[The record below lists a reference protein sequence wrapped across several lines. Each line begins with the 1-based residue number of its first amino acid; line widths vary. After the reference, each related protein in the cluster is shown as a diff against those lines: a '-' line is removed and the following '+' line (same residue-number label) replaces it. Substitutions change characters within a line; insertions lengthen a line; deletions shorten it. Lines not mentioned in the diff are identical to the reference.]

1 MSNKKLT
8 WGFVNEVRLLLGKEL
23 KLEAIK
29 TEAGDVTLVAEKFE
43 EGYSIGIQAGDGTI
57 VPAPV
62 GEHTLAD
69 GRIVVVEEEGI
80 IAMVKEAT
88 TEEAPA
94 EVEASEAPAE
104 TPATDPAPTAPKRVV
119 ESVSKE
125 MFFEAITELKEH
137 LTTEIKAQL
146 EAEKEVMLSAIKP
159 LEPNTSRSTTVQK
172 SYEEMTNL
180 EKAKFNRGKL

>member
-1 MSNKKLT
+1 MKY
-8 WGFVNEVRLLLGKEL
+8 GFMNELRLLLGKEL

-43 EGYSIGIQAGDGTI
+43 EGYSIGIKAEDGTI

-80 IAMVKEAT
+80 IAMVKEAA

-94 EVEASEAPAE
+94 EVAAEEAPATE
-104 TPATDPAPTAPKRVV
+104 TTSTEQAPKRVV

-159 LEPNTSRSTTVQK
+159 LEPNTSRVAPQK

>member
-1 MSNKKLT
+1 MKY
-8 WGFVNEVRLLLGKEL
+8 GFMNELRLLLGKEL

-43 EGYSIGIQAGDGTI
+43 EGYSIGIQAEDGTI

-80 IAMVKEAT
+80 IAMVKEAVSD
-88 TEEAPA
+88 EPPA
-94 EVEASEAPAE
+94 DVAASDEPAG

-159 LEPNTSRSTTVQK
+159 LEPNTSRVAPQK

>member
-29 TEAGDVTLVAEKFE
+29 TESGDVTLVAEKFE
-43 EGYSIGIQAGDGTI
+43 EGYSIGIQAEDGTI

-69 GRIVVVEEEGI
+69 GRVVVVEEEGI
-80 IAMVKEAT
+80 IAMVKEAVSD
-88 TEEAPA
+88 EPA
-94 EVEASEAPAE
+94 SDVAATDEPSA
-104 TPATDPAPTAPKRVV
+104 TPASDPPSAPKRVV

-125 MFFEAITELKEH
+125 MFFEAITEIKEH
-137 LTTEIKAQL
+137 VTTEIKAQL

-159 LEPNTSRSTTVQK
+159 LEPNTSRVAPQK

>member
-43 EGYSIGIQAGDGTI
+43 EGYSIGIQAEDGTI

-80 IAMVKEAT
+80 IAMVKEAVSN
-88 TEEAPA
+88 EPPA
-94 EVEASEAPAE
+94 DVAASEA
-104 TPATDPAPTAPKRVV
+104 PATDPAPTAPKRVV

-172 SYEEMTNL
+172 SYEDMTNL
-180 EKAKFNRGKL
+180 EKAKFNRGQL

>member
-1 MSNKKLT
+1 MSNTKLT
-8 WGFVNEVRLLLGKEL
+8 WGFLNEVRLLLGKEL

-43 EGYSIGIQAGDGTI
+43 KDYSIGIQAEDGTI

-69 GRIVVVEEEGI
+69 GRIVVVEQEGI
-80 IAMVKEAT
+80 IAMVKDA
-88 TEEAPA
+88 APA
-94 EVEASEAPAE
+94 EPVAASDEPAAE
-104 TPATDPAPTAPKRVV
+104 PTTANEPVTAPKRVV
-119 ESVSKE
+119 ESISKE

-137 LTTEIKAQL
+137 VTAEIKAQL

-159 LEPNTSRSTTVQK
+159 LEPNTSRTATVQK
-172 SYEEMTNL
+172 PYEEMTNL
-180 EKAKFNRGKL
+180 EKAKYNRGKL

>member
-43 EGYSIGIQAGDGTI
+43 EGYSIGIQAEDGTI

-80 IAMVKEAT
+80 IAMVKEAPA
-88 TEEAPA
+88 EVAPA
-94 EVEASEAPAE
+94 EVEASEAPATE
-104 TPATDPAPTAPKRVV
+104 PAPTAPKRVV

-125 MFFEAITELKEH
+125 MFFEAITELREH

-172 SYEEMTNL
+172 SYEDMTNL

>member
-43 EGYSIGIQAGDGTI
+43 EGYSIGIQAEDGTI

-94 EVEASEAPAE
+94 DVAAAEEAP
-104 TPATDPAPTAPKRVV
+104 TPASDTTPTAPKRVV